1 MSMRSRAERVR
12 HSRLAQ
18 WRGAVRVC
26 DALSRCQTYS
36 VEVSEHT
43 NTRVLPEALVGVV
56 TLEEYQA
63 RPRGAQRRSCCMR
76 VRS

>member
-1 MSMRSRAERVR
+1 MSRRSRAERVR

-18 WRGAVRVC
+18 RGALCAFVTLR
-26 DALSRCQTYS
+26 RCQTYS

-43 NTRVLPEALVGVV
+43 NTRVLPEALVGVA

-63 RPRGAQRRSCCMR
+63 CPRGAQRRSASSCM
-76 VRS
+76 